1 MSSRLKM
8 AGDGAESRKKAL
20 CVFCRFKFPHFLF
33 SQTCGLMRILR
44 SIVSPFVLPMFYTWH
59 DFAFGRSITPE
70 LIGDNYTRNVLQPF
84 EKLAE
89 KAFGSFFVA
98 SALHKNVQ
106 DIAVLVYGSP
116 QGMSLAT
123 DREED
128 LVQVPFISTT
138 RATTEFIGVRLP
150 ERASTIAER
159 FHSSRQLLVAR
170 RPLFGITR
178 N

>member
-1 MSSRLKM
+1 M
-8 AGDGAESRKKAL
+8 GAISRKKAL
-20 CVFCRFKFPHFLF
+20 YVFCRFEFPHFLF

-44 SIVSPFVLPMFYTWH
+44 SIVQSFVLPMFYSRQ
-59 DFAFGRSITPE
+59 DFAFGRSIAHE
-70 LIGDNYTRNVLQPF
+70 LIGDNHTRNVLQPI

-89 KAFGSFFVA
+89 KAFGGFLVA

-106 DIAVLVYGSP
+106 DIAVLVHGSP
-116 QGMSLAT
+116 QIMSLAT

-128 LVQVPFISTT
+128 LVQVPFVSTT
-138 RATTEFIGVRLP
+138 RATTTEFIGVRLP

-159 FHSSRQLLVAR
+159 FHSSQQLLVAR
-170 RPLFGITR
+170 SPLFDITR